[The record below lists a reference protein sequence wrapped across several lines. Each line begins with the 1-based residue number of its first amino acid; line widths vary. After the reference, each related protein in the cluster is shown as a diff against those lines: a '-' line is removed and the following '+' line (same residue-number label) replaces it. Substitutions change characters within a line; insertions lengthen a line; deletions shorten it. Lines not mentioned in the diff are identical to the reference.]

1 MMLAT
6 HQPYKAAHK
15 HVVFSAVD
23 FDELKLHEVISK
35 GPLDFHEWT
44 SLISEIEKKYPV
56 SSMPTIQNLVGLF
69 QLLVF

>member
-1 MMLAT
+1 MLAT
-6 HQPYKAAHK
+6 HQPNQAAHK
-15 HVVFSAVD
+15 HFFSAVD

-44 SLISEIEKKYPV
+44 SLISEIDKMYPV
-56 SSMPTIQNLVGLF
+56 SSMPTIHNLVGLF